1 MASVAD
7 RIVLSFAP
15 SVADGDPWSGVDT
28 EWIVDELRGDTYQQY
43 LRRAHGGPVAVGEE
57 WAEFVSC
64 GCATPQDVVLRVE
77 RVAGG
82 TALGDAT
89 TLEIRP
95 RDGAEAVSQ

>member
-1 MASVAD
+1 MAPVAD

-15 SVADGDPWSGVDT
+15 STADRDPWSGVDT

-43 LRRAHGGPVAVGEE
+43 LRRAHGGAVAVGEE

-77 RVAGG
+77 RIEGG
-82 TALGDAT
+82 AAVGDAT
-89 TLEIRP
+89 TLDVRP
-95 RDGAEAVSQ
+95 RDDAEAVSQ

>member
-15 SVADGDPWSGVDT
+15 STAGGDPWSGVDT

-43 LRRAHGGPVAVGEE
+43 LRRAHGGPVVVGEE

-64 GCATPQDVVLRVE
+64 GCATPQDVVVRVE
-77 RVAGG
+77 RVEGG

-89 TLEIRP
+89 TLDVRL
-95 RDGAEAVSQ
+95 RDDAETVPQ

>member
-1 MASVAD
+1 MAPVAD
-7 RIVLSFAP
+7 RIVLSLAP
-15 SVADGDPWSGVDT
+15 SAADGDPWSGGDT
-28 EWIVDELRGDTYQQY
+28 AWIVDELRGDTYQQY

-77 RVAGG
+77 RIEGG

-89 TLEIRP
+89 TLAIHP
-95 RDGAEAVSQ
+95 RNDAETAP

>member
-1 MASVAD
+1 MAPIAD

-15 SVADGDPWSGVDT
+15 SAAGENPWSGVDI
-28 EWIVDELRGDTYQQY
+28 EWIVDELRGDTYRQY

-77 RVAGG
+77 RVDGG
-82 TALGDAT
+82 TALGDTT
-89 TLEIRP
+89 TLTVQP
-95 RDGAEAVSQ
+95 RDDAEAVSQ